1 MNKMQRLLR
10 AAAVAAAAAAVAP
23 AAPLGAQI
31 AEGSRLSFTGTADA
45 TDVGTSGVLLDFDT
59 RVVADASGNTGSF
72 AALNRPGGPGV
83 SGAIADVRVGNGPQA
98 VPNLLVLGGYR
109 FDLTFVP
116 SGASPQEACYVEP
129 VVGQQCTPYQS
140 EIGVWPPSGSLSPF
154 YLVNAPSGDPGAP
167 FTAVAAFD
175 VVGTVTGP
183 GGASSP
189 FSGTLASTFVGR
201 SYQEVLYTLEQ
212 QGLAQV
218 TFAGTFVAGA
228 PTAPGTVAPEPS
240 AVALVAAGLAGVAGA
255 ARRRRRA

>member
-1 MNKMQRLLR
+1 MQRSLR
-10 AAAVAAAAAAVAP
+10 AAVVAAVAAAS

-31 AEGSRLSFTGTADA
+31 ADGSRLSFTGTADA

-72 AALNRPGGPGV
+72 ASLNRAAGPGV

-116 SGASPQEACYVEP
+116 SGASGQDACYVEP
-129 VVGQQCTPYQS
+129 EVGQQCTPYQS
-140 EIGVWPPSGSLSPF
+140 ELGVWPPSGSLSPF
-154 YLVNAPSGDPGAP
+154 YLANAPSGDPGAP
-167 FTAVAAFD
+167 FTAVAAFN

-228 PTAPGTVAPEPS
+228 PAATAPGTVAPEPS
-240 AVALVAAGLAGVAGA
+240 AVVLVAAGLAGVAGA